1 MNGWRVV
8 VTRPVEHV
16 ERLAAKL
23 RTLGIEP
30 VAVPTIS
37 YEPPATYGPLDDAI
51 RNLNQYQWVLFSS
64 RTGVRVFFERVA
76 AKGRRLPHHLRWA
89 AVGPGTAEVL
99 HAYGAEHVW
108 VPSQYLTAT
117 LGEKLPARH
126 GERVLRI
133 RPEAASPL
141 SAERLRSRGVEV
153 NEIVAYRT
161 TEGPLESVPLL
172 RKAFASGVDAI
183 IFTSASTARGFARL
197 IQFAGLNDEVAA
209 LTLIALGP
217 VTADAIRALGWPVH
231 FVADEHSVDGISE
244 LLRRR
249 QSDAAGISRG

>member
-1 MNGWRVV
+1 MIGWRVV

-16 ERLAAKL
+16 EGLAAKL

-30 VAVPTIS
+30 VAVPAIS

-51 RNLNQYQWVLFSS
+51 RDLNQYQWVLFSS

-76 AKGRRLPHHLRWA
+76 AQGRRLPNHLRWA
-89 AVGPGTAEVL
+89 AVGPGTAEAL
-99 HAYGAEHVW
+99 HAHGAEHVW
-108 VPSQYLTAT
+108 VPSQYLAAT
-117 LGEKLPARH
+117 LGDELPAQH

-141 SAERLRSRGVEV
+141 SAERLQSRGIEV

-161 TEGPLESVPLL
+161 TEGPLESVSIL
-172 RKAFASGVDAI
+172 RKAFASEVHAV

-197 IQFAGLNDEVAA
+197 IQLAGLNDEVAA